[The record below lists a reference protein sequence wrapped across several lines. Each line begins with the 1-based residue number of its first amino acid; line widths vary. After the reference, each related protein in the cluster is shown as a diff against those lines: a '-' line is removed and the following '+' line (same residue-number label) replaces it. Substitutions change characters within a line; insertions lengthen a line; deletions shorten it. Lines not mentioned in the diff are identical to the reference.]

1 MKNPKEKG
9 FREKGDGKSVV
20 VPKQYVDA
28 IRCSLA
34 IEIQKDFEAEKRKWL
49 LI

>member
-1 MKNPKEKG
+1 MKNLKEKG
-9 FREKGDGKSVV
+9 LEVKRDGKSVV

-34 IEIQKDFEAEKRKWL
+34 TKMQKDFEA
-49 LI
+49 